1 VAEACKPVNLTVNGT
16 ALAVEASPDA
26 LLLYVLRNNLRLNGA
41 KYGCGIAVCGACT
54 VLADGAPIRAC
65 VAALR
70 AVEGKKI
77 ETVEGLA
84 RDGRLHLVQRAFFAD
99 EAAQCGYCTAGI
111 IMSAVALLRE
121 TPAPSDQQIRES
133 LAGNLCRCGTQA
145 RVIRA
150 IKRAAREAPP

>member
-1 VAEACKPVNLTVNGT
+1 MPVNLTVNGT

-41 KYGCGIAVCGACT
+41 KYGCGIAACGACT
-54 VLADGAPIRAC
+54 VLADGAPVRAC
-65 VAALR
+65 VTALR

-84 RDGRLHLVQRAFFAD
+84 RDGRLHPVQRAFFAD
-99 EAAQCGYCTAGI
+99 EVPQCGYCTAGI

-150 IKRAAREAPP
+150 IRRAARETSP

>member
-1 VAEACKPVNLTVNGT
+1 MAVNLNINGV
-16 ALAVEASPDA
+16 ALAVDASPEA

-41 KYGCGIAVCGACT
+41 KYGCGIAVCGSCT

-65 VAALR
+65 VTALG
-70 AVEGKKI
+70 AVAGKKI
-77 ETVEGLA
+77 ETIEGLSKS
-84 RDGRLHLVQRAFFAD
+84 GRLHAVQRAFLAE

-121 TPAPSDQQIRES
+121 TPAPSDQQIKES

-145 RVIRA
+145 RVVRA
-150 IKRAAREAPP
+150 VKRAAREAQP